1 MDPAAAVNAETGEAN
16 PYLAEVAADP
26 VPFYDE
32 LRARCPVATFE
43 GFGKG
48 TWILSRYEDVRWA
61 LKHPELFSSDFV
73 AVDIGQDRPLI
84 PLQVDPPE
92 HAKYRRVIDPTL
104 GPHEMAPLQD
114 EVRALVNELIDRFI
128 DRGSVDAHAEFTVPL
143 PCTVFLQLCGLP
155 LDDLEQFLVWKDR
168 IIRPGTMDP
177 VEDARIRKAT
187 GAAMYAYFE
196 RALDERERTPGTD
209 LLSRFFTSEV
219 DGRRMSRDEMLDICY
234 LFILGGLDTVTST
247 LDCSLAYLA
256 AQPAHRDA
264 IVADL
269 GLVPAAVEE
278 LLRFH
283 TPVMQIIRAVTEPVE
298 LHGITM
304 EAGDTVMLMLGA
316 SNTDPDEF
324 GAAAS
329 EFDLHREVNRHLA
342 FGGGPHRCLGSHLAR
357 LELQVALEEWHRRI
371 PEYSVPDG
379 VELAYSP
386 GIREIAE
393 FPLEFRAAVAASHGS

>member
-26 VPFYDE
+26 VPFYE
-32 LRARCPVATFE
+32 ALRSRCPVASFE
-43 GFGKG
+43 GFGRG
-48 TWILSRYEDVRWA
+48 TWIISRYEDVRWA

-187 GAAMYAYFE
+187 GAAMYGYFD

-219 DGRRMSRDEMLDICY
+219 DGRRMSREEMLDICY

-283 TPVMQIIRAVTEPVE
+283 TPVMQIIRAVAEPVE
-298 LHGITM
+298 LHGVTM
-304 EAGDTVMLMLGA
+304 EVGDTVMLMLGA

-324 GAAAS
+324 GDAAS
-329 EFDLHREVNRHLA
+329 EFDLHRDVNRHLA

-357 LELQVALEEWHRRI
+357 LELQIALEEWHRRI

-386 GIREIAE
+386 GIREIAQ
-393 FPLEFRAAVAASHGS
+393 FPLEFRAAVPAPQGS

>member
-1 MDPAAAVNAETGEAN
+1 MNAETGEAN
-16 PYLAEVAADP
+16 PMLAEVAADP

-32 LRARCPVATFE
+32 LRSKCPVATFE
-43 GFGKG
+43 GMGAG
-48 TWILSRYEDVRWA
+48 VYLLSRYEDVRWA
-61 LKHPELFSSDFV
+61 LKHPEIFSSDFV

-104 GPHEMAPLQD
+104 GPHEIAPLED
-114 EVRALVNELIDRFI
+114 EVRALVNDLIDRFV
-128 DRGSVDAHAEFTVPL
+128 DRGSVDAHVEFTVPL

-155 LDDLEQFLVWKDR
+155 LDDLDQFLDWKDQ
-168 IIRPGTMDP
+168 IIRPGTWDP
-177 VEDARIRKAT
+177 EQDAKIRRDA
-187 GAAMYAYFE
+187 GAAMYGYFGS
-196 RALDERERTPGTD
+196 ALDQREATPGTD

-219 DGRRMSRDEMLDICY
+219 DGHRMSKEEMLDICY

-256 AQPAHRDA
+256 AQPTHRDA
-264 IVADL
+264 IAADL
-269 GLVPAAVEE
+269 SLVPAAVEE

-283 TPVMQIIRAVTEPVE
+283 TPVMQIVRSVKEPVE
-298 LHGITM
+298 LHGTKM
-304 EAGDTVMLMLGA
+304 EQGDVVMLMLGA

-324 GAAAS
+324 GDDAS
-329 EFDLHREVNRHLA
+329 TFDLHRDVNRHLA

-371 PEYSVPDG
+371 PEYSVPAG
-379 VELAYSP
+379 VELVYSP
-386 GIREIAE
+386 AIREIAE
-393 FPLEFRAAVAASHGS
+393 FPLEFRAAVPAGQRA